1 MLLLGLRDESLT
13 SLGFLHHIHT
23 LYHILEV
30 GGAEQRK
37 TDQLENL
44 KEQNVTISQSWTMV
58 PIH

>member
-30 GGAEQRK
+30 GGAEQRQA
-37 TDQLENL
+37 DQLENL
-44 KEQNVTISQSWTMV
+44 EEQQE
-58 PIH
+58 H